1 MQLEELLDW
10 HESPTASGLR
20 KHRSFRNQ
28 NRYGPSGPLCEWGAK
43 ILHALDYFDDVVED
57 IGFVNKMLDSGSLD
71 L

>member
-10 HESPTASGLR
+10 HKSPSASALR

-28 NRYGPSGPLCEWGAK
+28 NRYGSIGPYSNGAE

>member
-10 HESPTASGLR
+10 HESPQRLDCENTRVFGIKTDTARLAI
-20 KHRSFRNQ
+20 
-28 NRYGPSGPLCEWGAK
+28 CAK
-43 ILHALDYFDDVVED
+43 RAEMLHALDYFEDVVED